1 MAEKYLEKD
10 TRATKLSSLDAQ
22 IEHVENTGS
31 EVPGQRK
38 KVAKLK
44 IQRHFRRFWFCYVLG
59 GVVFLAIFLPLF
71 FIYIIPAIAQ
81 RVVDDTSLPV
91 YAARI
96 LDPTPDSVSFS
107 IDTSL
112 KIPAGLSVRIDP
124 FSLSLFNRDV
134 KPMVPFI
141 DVSLDGYNLKG
152 TTEMSISSNNTA
164 VLDRA
169 QFVQA
174 LTKAVY
180 SKRFILSAK
189 GSTTGHLGAL
199 KAGITLDK
207 DVELDGLDKL
217 SGFSIDAARL
227 ILPAEEDGTNLRGT
241 ATLPNHSVV
250 TFALGNVT
258 LNLKTADI
266 IIGQGYLENVVLKP
280 GNNTM
285 PLRAT
290 LNIRTVL
297 ENLIDI
303 VGAQASA
310 LMDGKLEISASGN
323 STVYN
328 GKHIPYFE
336 EVLNNLTITARV
348 PIMTILSDTLAG
360 LRNSGLLDGLN
371 GAMGSAGGLL
381 GNVANLSNILGD

>member
-1 MAEKYLEKD
+1 MGEKYLEKD
-10 TRATKLSSLDAQ
+10 PRATKLSSLDAQ
-22 IEHVENTGS
+22 IEHVENAGS
-31 EVPGQRK
+31 EVPGQRRK
-38 KVAKLK
+38 AVKLK
-44 IQRHFRRFWFCYVLG
+44 VQRHFRRFWFCYLLG
-59 GVVFLAIFLPLF
+59 GVIFLAIFLPLLF
-71 FIYIIPAIAQ
+71 VYIIPAIAQ
-81 RVVDDTSLPV
+81 KILNDADLPI

-96 LDPTPDSVSFS
+96 LDPMPDTVSFS

-124 FSLSLFNRDV
+124 FSLSLFNREA
-134 KPMVPFI
+134 KPMVPVI
-141 DVSLDGYNLKG
+141 DLSVDSYKLKG
-152 TTEMSISSNNTA
+152 TTNISITTNNTE

-169 QFVQA
+169 QFIQT

-180 SKRFILSAK
+180 SKRFTLSAK

-199 KAGITLDK
+199 KAGVTLDK

-258 LNLKTADI
+258 LNLKTAGI
-266 IIGQGYLENVVLKP
+266 VVGQGYLENVVLSP

-290 LNIRTVL
+290 LDIRKVL
-297 ENLIDI
+297 ANLIDI
-303 VGAQASA
+303 LGAQVSA

-323 STVYN
+323 STVYD

-336 EVLNNLTITARV
+336 EVLNNLTITTRI

-360 LRNSGLLDGLN
+360 WRESGFLDGLN
-371 GAMGSAGGLL
+371 GTLGNLGGLL
-381 GNVANLSNILGD
+381 GKAENLSDILGD

>member
-1 MAEKYLEKD
+1 MGEKYLEKD
-10 TRATKLSSLDAQ
+10 PRATKLSSLDAQ
-22 IEHVENTGS
+22 IEHVENAGS

-38 KVAKLK
+38 KAVKLK
-44 IQRHFRRFWFCYVLG
+44 VQRHFRRFWFCYLLG
-59 GVVFLAIFLPLF
+59 GVIFLAIFLPLLF
-71 FIYIIPAIAQ
+71 VYIIPAIAQ
-81 RVVDDTSLPV
+81 KILNDADLPI

-96 LDPTPDSVSFS
+96 LDPTPDTVSFS

-124 FSLSLFNRDV
+124 FSLSLFNREA
-134 KPMVPFI
+134 KPMVPVI
-141 DVSLDGYNLKG
+141 DLSVDSYKLKG
-152 TTEMSISSNNTA
+152 TTNISIITNNTA

-169 QFVQA
+169 QFIQT

-180 SKRFILSAK
+180 SKRFTLSAK

-199 KAGITLDK
+199 KAGVTLDK

-258 LNLKTADI
+258 LNLKTAGI
-266 IIGQGYLENVVLKP
+266 VVGQGYLENVVLSP

-290 LNIRTVL
+290 LDIRKVL
-297 ENLIDI
+297 ANLIDI
-303 VGAQASA
+303 LGAQVSA

-323 STVYN
+323 STVYD

-336 EVLNNLTITARV
+336 EVLNNLTITTRI
-348 PIMTILSDTLAG
+348 PIMTILSDTLVG
-360 LRNSGLLDGLN
+360 WRESGFLDGLN
-371 GAMGSAGGLL
+371 GTIGNLGGLL
-381 GNVANLSNILGD
+381 GNVENVSGILGD